1 MPKFLDYNPEQ
12 VYLLPPS
19 VRDVLGENHVCFF
32 LHQAVEALELSAF
45 EQGYAD
51 DGRPAYHPAL
61 MLKVW
66 LYAYALGITS
76 ARRLE
81 QRVREDLA
89 FRYLAAGAAP
99 DFWTL
104 NDFRSEEHTSEL
116 QSRLHLV
123 CRLLLEK
130 KKKKK

>member
-51 DGRPAYHPAL
+51 DGRPACGNGGGKTAPGAAGGGRL
-61 MLKVW
+61 RRGFRAGGGK
-66 LYAYALGITS
+66 ATGTARPERP
-76 ARRLE
+76 ARRW
-81 QRVREDLA
+81 RPRPA
-89 FRYLAAGAAP
+89 WASRRGGRRPPAGWSSCAKPDAHAP
-99 DFWTL
+99 
-104 NDFRSEEHTSEL
+104 R
-116 QSRLHLV
+116 
-123 CRLLLEK
+123 
-130 KKKKK
+130 

>member
-66 LYAYALGITS
+66 LYAYALGVTS

-81 QRVREDLA
+81 QRVRDGLV
-89 FRYLAAGAAP
+89 FRSLAAAAAP
-99 DFWTL
+99 DVWA
-104 NDFRSEEHTSEL
+104 
-116 QSRLHLV
+116 LHDVPRWL
-123 CRLLLEK
+123 
-130 KKKKK
+130 

>member
-81 QRVREDLA
+81 QRVREVLT
-89 FRYLAAGAAP
+89 FRELSARAAP

-104 NDFRSEEHTSEL
+104 YDFRRRPGRALNGSFTLEVEL
-116 QSRLHLV
+116 ARAPGHGRV
-123 CRLLLEK
+123 G
-130 KKKKK
+130 

>member
-32 LHQAVEALELSAF
+32 LHQAVEALDLSAF

-61 MLKVW
+61 MLRAPLAGFVAGSVQGSSHPEIPLAGCRHILTLLFTRW
-66 LYAYALGITS
+66 HVLSLDGNSI
-76 ARRLE
+76 ARGL
-81 QRVREDLA
+81 
-89 FRYLAAGAAP
+89 
-99 DFWTL
+99 
-104 NDFRSEEHTSEL
+104 S
-116 QSRLHLV
+116 
-123 CRLLLEK
+123 K
-130 KKKKK
+130 